1 MDGTRQREGGT
12 KQGPWGPRGHP
23 ALLGWHIS
31 VWEAGPGLD
40 AGEEQGASHRPSAP
54 PRPVPSSSQL
64 SAPRGGAVRT
74 IPFSLSPLA
83 PVRFEQQYPQ
93 WGLQGAHP
101 CLLHCGLIPALQ
113 SQRQRSP
120 SDLPISGP
128 LNLWSSKLPCK
139 PRKVGLG
146 SAESKGPEDSKLHL
160 LFALELCQVQL
171 VPGSPSHTTTDG

>member
-93 WGLQGAHP
+93 WGLQG
-101 CLLHCGLIPALQ
+101 G
-113 SQRQRSP
+113 RVRSEAVPLTP
-120 SDLPISGP
+120 S
-128 LNLWSSKLPCK
+128 
-139 PRKVGLG
+139 RR
-146 SAESKGPEDSKLHL
+146 
-160 LFALELCQVQL
+160 
-171 VPGSPSHTTTDG
+171 VPGGLWPRPLGVAAPPPAPSLLLGPSYLPARGPMGT

>member
-23 ALLGWHIS
+23 ALLGRHIS

-93 WGLQGAHP
+93 WGLQGGSRP
-101 CLLHCGLIPALQ
+101 CQ
-113 SQRQRSP
+113 SQVIPLPRWAVAPPPGCSCSSP
-120 SDLPISGP
+120 STISALRAQLPASPWPHGH
-128 LNLWSSKLPCK
+128 
-139 PRKVGLG
+139 VMGLG
-146 SAESKGPEDSKLHL
+146 MESSQHPKHRERDLDG
-160 LFALELCQVQL
+160 A
-171 VPGSPSHTTTDG
+171 PSQHECLTHSNWV